1 NNPSVALRDNQQL
14 ALPANPDYFTPQQF
28 TASARVMSTRTK
40 VESCY
45 YSFFWTR
52 TCNEYDLFDAILSQA
67 GLFTLE
73 RRSTNGQLYVTL
85 STQYG
90 IGQYATGL
98 VLPPNRS
105 THVSVSYDGVVLV
118 VYIDGIERYRE
129 AVSGRLNDVDAT
141 NNDLRIGGW
150 QRSRGQ
156 QTIRTCASIVN
167 SCLQTYETGT
177 TWQGYID
184 DVTLYGMALA
194 PNDMALV
201 AQNAFSSDNDLIVRP
216 GESVIADSTL
226 KNMLLGRVMQGDT
239 TFQPTSTNYAFTSD
253 DSLTY
258 VLSRNAS
265 LRTSNVVTVPGS
277 IDVNQEISTYR
288 SGCAYAS
295 AVWCLA
301 LDESDSSI
309 RAQTLRFADL
319 SGNGYHLSCSA
330 PNQCP
335 TAVDNA
341 RMFTKEL
348 SQSHYQLQSAPAVGN
363 S

>member
-1 NNPSVALRDNQQL
+1 
-14 ALPANPDYFTPQQF
+14 
-28 TASARVMSTRTK
+28 
-40 VESCY
+40 
-45 YSFFWTR
+45 
-52 TCNEYDLFDAILSQA
+52 LFDAILSQA

-194 PNDMALV
+194 PNDIALV

-277 IDVNQEISTYR
+277 IDVNER
-288 SGCAYAS
+288 
-295 AVWCLA
+295 
-301 LDESDSSI
+301 
-309 RAQTLRFADL
+309 
-319 SGNGYHLSCSA
+319 
-330 PNQCP
+330 
-335 TAVDNA
+335 
-341 RMFTKEL
+341 
-348 SQSHYQLQSAPAVGN
+348 
-363 S
+363 